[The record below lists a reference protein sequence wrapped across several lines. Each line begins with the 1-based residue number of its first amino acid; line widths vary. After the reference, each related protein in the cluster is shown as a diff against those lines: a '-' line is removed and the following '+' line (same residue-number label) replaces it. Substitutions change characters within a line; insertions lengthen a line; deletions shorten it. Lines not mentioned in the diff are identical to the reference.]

1 MSNIGMQ
8 WLINDHIINIF
19 GFGGYAV
26 SVWLL
31 KSAVFAKADICHN
44 TEE

>member
-8 WLINDHIINIF
+8 WLINDQVINIF
-19 GFGGYAV
+19 GFGAMYYL
-26 SVWLL
+26 SDYLNLL
-31 KSAVFAKADICHN
+31 FAKADICHN